1 MNQEEITHQLTQAL
15 NQIIPSYGKDF
26 WTLDTELVGA
36 IAEFDSMA
44 IVTLIG
50 EMEELF
56 DIEFDDEDITGEHF
70 ASVASLSQLVQ
81 ARVG

>member
-1 MNQEEITHQLTQAL
+1 MNQEQITQQLTQAL
-15 NQIIPSYGKDF
+15 NQIIPSYGQDF
-26 WTLDTELVGA
+26 WTPDTELVGA

-70 ASVASLSQLVQ
+70 ASVASLTQLVQ
-81 ARVG
+81 ARLG

>member
-1 MNQEEITHQLTQAL
+1 MNQEDVTQQLIQVL
-15 NQIIPSYGKDF
+15 SQIMPSYDRSF
-26 WTLDTELVGA
+26 WTADTELVGA

-70 ASVASLSQLVQ
+70 ASVASLCQLVQ
-81 ARVG
+81 AKVG